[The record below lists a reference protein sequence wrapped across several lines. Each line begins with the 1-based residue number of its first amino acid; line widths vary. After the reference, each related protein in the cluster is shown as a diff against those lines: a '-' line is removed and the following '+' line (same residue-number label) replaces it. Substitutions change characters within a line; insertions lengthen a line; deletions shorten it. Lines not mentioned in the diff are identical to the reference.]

1 MLIYNLVLLVTLSIN
16 NLITHT
22 FMSIIVINYF
32 ILVPAAF
39 DGTLLGNGACT
50 TTGGDCLPQRVCSA
64 GTCFNSI

>member
-1 MLIYNLVLLVTLSIN
+1 
-16 NLITHT
+16 
-22 FMSIIVINYF
+22 MSIIVINYF